1 MQYVNQLGKK
11 QQLESGV
18 KFCPY
23 FCINIYCAVASCVF
37 SLFSFFSFILFVW
50 KEGYCSIARN
60 EFWLLITFMLSLD
73 LTMKRADHFQTFT
86 GMSLCCITFN

>member
-1 MQYVNQLGKK
+1 MQYVNQPGKK

-18 KFCPY
+18 KLCHY
-23 FCINIYCAVASCVF
+23 FCINIYCAVVGFVF

-50 KEGYCSIARN
+50 KDSYCSIVRN
-60 EFWLLITFMLSLD
+60 EFWLLTMFKLSLN

-86 GMSLCCITFN
+86 GMSLCCITLN